1 MTCDEA
7 RERFE
12 DLLHDRLSPAES
24 QSLRQ
29 HLSECPR
36 CLEELDAA
44 GLIATLIRHRASYH
58 RAPDHLRQSILHE
71 VRRQRTLMG
80 RLRQALHT
88 LWTTPPVLCATTAM
102 LVLALALPL
111 YHMWMGPAPDPAV
124 RVVGEAVRDYDRLL
138 LNYPPHGTNPA
149 EPTQIQQWFQQTLN
163 FSPAI
168 HFWGNQ
174 EIRLLRGYPTY
185 IMERRAACLIFKMG
199 DAISTLYIFPGGD
212 IPIPP
217 HDRRQIN
224 GYAPYQTT
232 ARDQRVLLWRQGE
245 LAFLIVSRL
254 TNPEL
259 DQLFLRIR
267 NPNGPKGWTEE

>member
-1 MTCDEA
+1 VTCDEA

-24 QSLRQ
+24 QALRQ

-36 CLEELDAA
+36 CPEELDAA
-44 GLIATLIRHRASYH
+44 GFIAALIRHRASYH
-58 RAPDHLRQSILHE
+58 HAPDHLRQLILQE
-71 VRRQRTLMG
+71 VHHQQTLVV
-80 RLRQALHT
+80 RLRWVLHT
-88 LWTTPPVLCATTAM
+88 LWTTPPVLCATTAI

-111 YHMWMGPAPDPAV
+111 YHQWMGPAPDPAA
-124 RVVGEAVRDYDRLL
+124 RVVGEAARDYDRLL
-138 LNYPPHGTNPA
+138 LNYPPHGTNPS

-168 HFWGNQ
+168 QFWGNQ
-174 EIRLLRGYPTY
+174 DIRLLRGYPTY

-199 DAISTLYIFPGGD
+199 DAISTLYIFPGED
-212 IPIPP
+212 IPIPS
-217 HDRRQIN
+217 HNRRHIN

-245 LAFLIVSRL
+245 QAFLIVSRL
-254 TNPEL
+254 TNLEL

-267 NPNGPKGWTEE
+267 NP

>member
-1 MTCDEA
+1 VTCDEA
-7 RERFE
+7 REQFE
-12 DLLHDRLSPAES
+12 DLLDDRLSVTES

-36 CLEELDAA
+36 CLEELDTA

-58 RAPDHLRQSILHE
+58 RAPDHLRQAILQE
-71 VRRQRTLMG
+71 VQRQQTLVG
-80 RLRQALHT
+80 RLRQALHK
-88 LWTTPPVLCATTAM
+88 LWTTPPALCATTAI

-111 YHMWMGPAPDPAV
+111 YHRWMGLTPNPAA
-124 RVVGEAVRDYDRLL
+124 RVVGEAVRDYDRLM
-138 LNYPPHGTNPA
+138 LNYPPPGTNA
-149 EPTQIQQWFQQTLN
+149 SEPTQIQQWFQQTLN

-212 IPIPP
+212 IAIPP
-217 HDRRQIN
+217 RHRRQIN
-224 GYAPYQTT
+224 GYAPYQAT

-254 TNPEL
+254 TNSDL

-267 NPNGPKGWTEE
+267 HQ

>member
-1 MTCDEA
+1 VTCDEA

-36 CLEELDAA
+36 CMEELDAA
-44 GLIATLIRHRASYH
+44 GVIAALIRHRASYH
-58 RAPDHLRQSILHE
+58 RAPEHLRQSILRE
-71 VRRQRTLMG
+71 VRRQQTLAG
-80 RLRQALHT
+80 RLYQTLHT
-88 LWTTPPVLCATTAM
+88 LWTTPPVLCATTAI

-111 YHMWMGPAPDPAV
+111 YHRWVGPAPDPAA
-124 RVVGEAVRDYDRLL
+124 RVVGEARRDYDRLL

-185 IMERRAACLIFKMG
+185 LMERRAACLIFKTG

-212 IPIPP
+212 ISIPP
-217 HDRRQIN
+217 HNRRQIN
-224 GYAPYQTT
+224 GYTPYQAT
-232 ARDQRVLLWRQGE
+232 AQDQRVLLWRQGE

-267 NPNGPKGWTEE
+267 NP